1 MYMHLLSSTYGHGA
15 TNIHSKAKRKATL
28 KRRGWQTGSV
38 DLYVAWSLVDG
49 TSPTIPMLVTC
60 TLVVRR

>member
-15 TNIHSKAKRKATL
+15 TNNHSKAKRKATL
-28 KRRGWQTGSV
+28 KRRAWETGSI
-38 DLYVAWSLVDG
+38 DLYVAWSLVDR
-49 TSPTIPMLVTC
+49 TSPMRPMLVTC